1 MSCMLHQSLCQPN
14 HPFTSEGLTC
24 KKAAHS
30 NSHLQETLTPC
41 VKPLPPA
48 PLPRPFT
55 SHPYMA
61 ANGGTMPGSSWD
73 VGMVLESLSLSH
85 SSHAYEDMDPAHL
98 LHGGP
103 LTQPPPTLPV
113 HSALP

>member
-1 MSCMLHQSLCQPN
+1 
-14 HPFTSEGLTC
+14 
-24 KKAAHS
+24 
-30 NSHLQETLTPC
+30 
-41 VKPLPPA
+41 
-48 PLPRPFT
+48 
-55 SHPYMA
+55 
-61 ANGGTMPGSSWD
+61 MPGSSWD

-85 SSHAYEDMDPAHL
+85 SSHAYEDKDPAHL